1 VTSESFEALLSLLG
15 PDQETASRA
24 YHLQHARLVRL
35 FAWNNA
41 SDPYALADQ
50 AFDRLARH
58 AAERPDDPI
67 RTASSFLR
75 GIARNLLREEA
86 RRIAQ
91 AAEAAR
97 TLAAM
102 YPTNRETDDAL
113 NDALSACLDRL
124 PPDKRSLLESY
135 YSHSGIDKI
144 QQHARTAKQM
154 GITLNALRNRVMRL
168 RSELETCMRKHM

>member
-1 VTSESFEALLSLLG
+1 MHGNMPRPHIALELI
-15 PDQETASRA
+15 
-24 YHLQHARLVRL
+24 QHGKPGLIG
-35 FAWNNA
+35 
-41 SDPYALADQ
+41 Q
-50 AFDRLARH
+50 ANIQHHRARH
-58 AAERPDDPI
+58 KLPRQLQ
-67 RTASSFLR
+67 RLR

-168 RSELETCMRKHM
+168 RSELEACMRKQM